1 MIRRP
6 PRSTRTDTL
15 FPSTT
20 LFRSENFAA
29 APVEAIIGRHADVR
43 SVAVYA
49 VPDEIGDRVMVALE
63 LRDGTHLDPLGI
75 DEWLRGQPDRGT
87 KWLPSF
93 VRVDAELPKLSSLKL
108 DKRDRKRPRHKSKHQ
123 RPTRITS

>member
-49 VPDEIGDRVMVALE
+49 VPDEIGDRVMAALE
-63 LRDGTHLDPLGI
+63 LRGGTHLDPLRF
-75 DEWLRGQPDRGT
+75 DEWLRGQPDLGP

-93 VRVDAELPKLSSLKL
+93 VRVDDELPKLPSLTL
-108 DKRDRKRPRHKSKHQ
+108 DKPSARKRHG
-123 RPTRITS
+123 